1 MEIVPTADII
11 INFKDQNIDSKI
23 LDDIFNIKLQDSGY
37 KMTMNEYYTYICR
50 SDIIA
55 SIHALVE
62 TLYDVQNKLMLSKAL
77 LYAYYINQYT
87 TELFYWHYTQ
97 LDRDIIEYA
106 GLIVKNMEKLLKT
119 GSYIGLNKI
128 INIYY
133 SYYRLWIMDELLTKL
148 EDLFID
154 YKESLYNYQQTK
166 NITYLEEMITSFT
179 KSLNLDPYITLKIYI
194 CNYNYV
200 YNCKP
205 IEIYFWNKIKEVSK
219 DIYVVLTLLIEIRAK
234 LINITSDIKLKKQ
247 LYYDIDIDNITNKLN
262 DNSFKIQD
270 IISSMY
276 ILIECMDTKSTNNIE
291 KLSLNCKNEDLVDIM
306 MSICVYII
314 KVKSP
319 IYNKKLINNINI
331 VDQ

>member
-119 GSYIGLNKI
+119 
-128 INIYY
+128 
-133 SYYRLWIMDELLTKL
+133 
-148 EDLFID
+148 
-154 YKESLYNYQQTK
+154 
-166 NITYLEEMITSFT
+166 
-179 KSLNLDPYITLKIYI
+179 PLK
-194 CNYNYV
+194 
-200 YNCKP
+200 
-205 IEIYFWNKIKEVSK
+205 
-219 DIYVVLTLLIEIRAK
+219 DHL
-234 LINITSDIKLKKQ
+234 
-247 LYYDIDIDNITNKLN
+247 
-262 DNSFKIQD
+262 
-270 IISSMY
+270 
-276 ILIECMDTKSTNNIE
+276 
-291 KLSLNCKNEDLVDIM
+291 
-306 MSICVYII
+306 
-314 KVKSP
+314 
-319 IYNKKLINNINI
+319 
-331 VDQ
+331 